1 MYRLICGWFS
11 GMGDEAATAARM
23 LAREPVRAII
33 GTDCSENEMVV
44 GRLPGR
50 EVETGKPLGDAPSG

>member
-1 MYRLICGWFS
+1 
-11 GMGDEAATAARM
+11 MGDEAATAARM